1 MNVKCSH
8 YRAVWGTSP
17 VVAIAGMIIVLV
29 AGASPLSAAERTADA
44 AIKAGLAWL
53 AEHQIKEGPDAG
65 AWQTSRPQYKPAM
78 AAFAGLAFLANGY
91 QPSQGEYGQ
100 VIDRAMEFVIG
111 SMDAEGY
118 LGQGDPSGMYI
129 HAICTLFGLSYLGA
143 SPDPEREVELA
154 KWCRRSLKVIIDAQ
168 AIPRPATAQG
178 GWRYTPYTT
187 ESDLSVTSWQMLV
200 LHAARQ
206 CGYRI
211 DRSVTDAALAYIN
224 RAYTEVE
231 PKDSATNDD
240 EPRSRSR
247 DTSVHETRRRGDRPD
262 DTSGRDSPNFHESG
276 KGAAG
281 FVYRVGVS
289 TEPEP
294 SATGV
299 AIFIKSLFE
308 KEADEKVRESLAF
321 LRKFPPSWGGEQYG
335 GYYYFALFYISQG
348 MFQVGGGT
356 WERYRLAVA
365 EILIE
370 HQNGDGSWP
379 FPPDNRPQSRLTG
392 DSYSTA
398 LAILVLSLEKQYLPM
413 YQRQKSLF

>member
-1 MNVKCSH
+1 
-8 YRAVWGTSP
+8 
-17 VVAIAGMIIVLV
+17 MIIVLV
-29 AGASPLSAAERTADA
+29 AGVSPLSAAERTADA

-53 AEHQIKEGPDAG
+53 AEHQIKEGPDTG
-65 AWQTSRPQYKPAM
+65 AWQTSRPQYQPAM
-78 AAFAGLAFLANGY
+78 AGFAGLAFLANGY
-91 QPSQGEYGQ
+91 QPGQGEYGQ
-100 VIDRAMEFVIG
+100 VIDRAMEFVMG

-143 SPDPEREVELA
+143 SPDPEREGELA

-206 CGYRI
+206 CGYRT
-211 DRSVTDAALAYIN
+211 DPSVTDAALAYIN

-231 PKDSATNDD
+231 PKHSATNDGVSKEAGLQQK
-240 EPRSRSR
+240 EP
-247 DTSVHETRRRGDRPD
+247 
-262 DTSGRDSPNFHESG
+262 
-276 KGAAG
+276 AAG
-281 FVYRVGVS
+281 FVYRPGVS
-289 TEPEP
+289 VKPEP

-299 AIFIKSLFE
+299 AVFIKSLFE
-308 KEADEKVRESLAF
+308 KEADDKVRQSLAF
-321 LRKFPPSWGGEQYG
+321 LRQFPPSWGGRQYG

-348 MFQVGGGT
+348 MFQVGGET
-356 WERYRLAVA
+356 WGDYRDSVT
-365 EILIE
+365 EILIDQ
-370 HQNGDGSWP
+370 QNGDGSWP

-392 DSYSTA
+392 DCYPTS
-398 LAILVLSLEKQYLPM
+398 LAVLVLSLEKQYLPM
-413 YQRQKSLF
+413 YQRQKSFF

>member
-1 MNVKCSH
+1 
-8 YRAVWGTSP
+8 
-17 VVAIAGMIIVLV
+17 MIIVLV

-65 AWQTSRPQYKPAM
+65 AWQTSRPQYQPAM
-78 AAFAGLAFLANGY
+78 AGFAGLAFLANGY
-91 QPSQGEYGQ
+91 QPGQGEYGQ

-154 KWCRRSLKVIIDAQ
+154 MWCRRSLKVIIDAQ
-168 AIPRPATAQG
+168 AIARPATAQG

-211 DRSVTDAALAYIN
+211 DPSVTDAALGYIN

-231 PKDSATNDD
+231 PKDSATN
-240 EPRSRSR
+240 ER
-247 DTSVHETRRRGDRPD
+247 TSKQTNGREQET
-262 DTSGRDSPNFHESG
+262 
-276 KGAAG
+276 AAG

-299 AIFIKSLFE
+299 AIFVKSLFE
-308 KEADEKVRESLAF
+308 KEADEKVRESLEF
-321 LRKFPPSWGGEQYG
+321 LRQFPPSWGGEQYG

-356 WERYRLAVA
+356 WERYRDTVA

-392 DSYSTA
+392 DSYPTS

-413 YQRQKSLF
+413 YQRQTSLF